1 MKKAILTALIISLM
15 LIGCAIAEGSGSNS
29 AEIDQAQQ
37 ESVLKAYQS
46 SETTQTATKDKNPDY
61 IIILDQDSLRVRKA
75 DTKEIIFVGSWEEKT
90 QLNEAIFR
98 DNL

>member
-1 MKKAILTALIISLM
+1 MKKNTFYALLFLGILT
-15 LIGCAIAEGSGSNS
+15 GCAVIEGSGSNS
-29 AEIDQAQQ
+29 AEIDQAQH

>member
-1 MKKAILTALIISLM
+1 MKTKHIFIIATVLSVVGCTYFESSPTYSSEAIRR
-15 LIGCAIAEGSGSNS
+15 AELGT
-29 AEIDQAQQ
+29 
-37 ESVLKAYQS
+37 S
-46 SETTQTATKDKNPDY
+46 SETTQTAKKDKNPDY

>member
-1 MKKAILTALIISLM
+1 MKKQTFAILFCALLT
-15 LIGCAIAEGSGSNS
+15 GCAFIESSPIYGSEAIREAELGT
-29 AEIDQAQQ
+29 
-37 ESVLKAYQS
+37 S

>member
-1 MKKAILTALIISLM
+1 MKKNTFYSLFFVAMLT
-15 LIGCAIAEGSGSNS
+15 GCAVIESSPIYGSEAIRTAELGT
-29 AEIDQAQQ
+29 
-37 ESVLKAYQS
+37 S